1 MEKNNNDD
9 SYFIA
14 CILKVFVRVYV
25 GAPCLAKIAGQTEC
39 TG

>member
-1 MEKNNNDD
+1 MV
-9 SYFIA
+9 
-14 CILKVFVRVYV
+14 CILESFVSVYV